1 MAAAVAG
8 KGEESKTR
16 AFLSMCH
23 YVSGTSYGD
32 NEAWKNVSEL
42 AAEKEKEFGQ
52 SEDANRLFYFAI
64 PPSVF
69 ADAGAAIRAQA
80 MSSSGWSRM
89 IVEKPFGHDSES
101 SAKLSAELGNLFTE
115 KQLYRIDHYLG
126 KELVQNLMVL
136 RFANSFL
143 EPIWNRNYV
152 SCVVISFKEDIGT
165 DGRGG
170 YFDKYG
176 IIRDVMQNHLLQ
188 VLSLVAMEPP
198 VRVVGSD
205 SSEFIRDEKVKALRA
220 IPPLKLEDVILGQYT
235 ASADGKNRGYLDD
248 ETVPNDSVTPTY
260 ALAKFSINNSRWAGV
275 PFIIKCGKALDSR
288 KMEVRMQ
295 LRQPP
300 GVGSL
305 FDGCDVQQNEL
316 VMRVQPNEAIYMKCN
331 VKMPGFTS
339 RPVETELDLSYNL
352 RFADMATPNAYTRL
366 ILDVLR
372 GKQSTFVRTDELE
385 AAWAIFTPLLHQ
397 IEGERVVPTPYAF
410 GSRGP
415 LEADDM
421 MEKYYQRS
429 TAYTWEKSGENAQSG
444 ASAKM

>member
-1 MAAAVAG
+1 MRGSAYDDG
-8 KGEESKTR
+8 
-16 AFLSMCH
+16 
-23 YVSGTSYGD
+23 
-32 NEAWKNVSEL
+32 EAWQRLNAL
-42 AAEKEKEFGQ
+42 ATQRESGFGIEAE
-52 SEDANRLFYFAI
+52 ANRLFYFAI

-69 ADAGAAIRAQA
+69 VAAGSCIRAEA
-80 MSSSGWSRM
+80 MKAGGWHRV

-101 SAKLSAELGNLFTE
+101 SAKLAADLGSLFTE

-152 SCVVISFKEDIGT
+152 SCVVISFKEPFGT

-188 VLSLVAMEPP
+188 VLSLIAMEPP
-198 VRVVGSD
+198 VKVTGSN

-220 IPPLKLEDVILGQYT
+220 IPPLKLEDVVLGQYT
-235 ASADGKNRGYLDD
+235 ASKDGKQKGYLDD
-248 ETVPNDSVTPTY
+248 DTVPNDSVTPTY
-260 ALAKFSINNSRWAGV
+260 ALAKFSINNSRWDGV
-275 PFIIKCGKALDSR
+275 PFIIKCGKALNTR

-295 LRQPP
+295 LRKPA
-300 GVGSL
+300 GAATL
-305 FDGCDVQQNEL
+305 FDGFNVHQNEL
-316 VMRVQPNEAIYMKCN
+316 VVRVQPNEAIYMKCN
-331 VKMPGFTS
+331 VKMPGFTTY
-339 RPVETELDLSYNL
+339 PVETELDLSYKM
-352 RFADMATPNAYTRL
+352 RFADVPTPNAYTRL

-385 AAWAIFTPLLHQ
+385 AAWAIFSPLLHQ
-397 IEGERVVPTPYAF
+397 IERERPKPIPYEY

-415 LEADDM
+415 EEAERIM
-421 MEKYYQRS
+421 SQYYVRS
-429 TAYTWEKSGENAQSG
+429 NAYEWQENGRPQGS
-444 ASAKM
+444 KM